1 MSQYTFKIPASTPP
15 GQYLLRIGHIA
26 LHGAET
32 VDGAQFY
39 IACTRVDV
47 RGSGGGTPSPTMSLP
62 GGYSSSD
69 LGILFNVSG
78 EEW

>member
-26 LHGAET
+26 LHGAGT

-39 IACTRVDV
+39 IACTRV
-47 RGSGGGTPSPTMSLP
+47 
-62 GGYSSSD
+62 
-69 LGILFNVSG
+69 G
-78 EEW
+78 EWRRDAEPDDESARRIFE